1 MTATEPTEH
10 PPAVTPASGAAEAAA
25 AAEEGVV
32 PGPASSA
39 GPEGPTTGPALAE
52 VPAETAAAATGD
64 SGATG
69 GDGAD
74 AGIWSTWRESPPA
87 AKALLAGIFV
97 NRLGAFLQVFLV
109 LFLTTRGFSP
119 VQAGTA
125 LAVFTV
131 GAVLGG
137 IVGGTLTDRIGPRL
151 TILVSML
158 GGAAL
163 VLAILYLTSYLA
175 LVVVV
180 GLAGAVGGAYRPA
193 AGTLLSELTPRH
205 RQVMIF
211 AMYRLFYNLGNTAA
225 PLIGAALV
233 AASYDL
239 LFWGE
244 AIASLGYG
252 LIAAIA
258 LPRRRAAAAEAAA
271 DAPAAER
278 AEQRSGYLAVLADR
292 RYVLFLL
299 ALVVNAAVYVQY
311 LSALPVA
318 MRAAGLAT
326 GWFSAMVALNG
337 IIVISCELL
346 VTKVVQRWPMRLVV
360 MTGFALLGAGMATY
374 ALPLGVAAF
383 VIGTLV
389 WSLAEIVA
397 GPTIFAYPA
406 VASPERLR
414 GRYIGA
420 ANTMFGIG
428 SATGSVAGLAVWN
441 LVGEAVWWI
450 CGLACLLGLLAAG
463 AGMRTPVADEQAAEK
478 EAA

>member
-1 MTATEPTEH
+1 MTATEPEDRTA
-10 PPAVTPASGAAEAAA
+10 P
-25 AAEEGVV
+25 
-32 PGPASSA
+32 PGPASPA
-39 GPEGPTTGPALAE
+39 GPAEPVTGPAA
-52 VPAETAAAATGD
+52 
-64 SGATG
+64 G
-69 GDGAD
+69 GDEAAGGGD
-74 AGIWSTWRESPPA
+74 ARILSTWRESPPA
-87 AKALLAGIFV
+87 AKALLVGIFV

-109 LFLTTRGFSP
+109 LFLTTRGFSA

-137 IVGGTLTDRIGPRL
+137 IVGGTLTDRIGARL
-151 TILVSML
+151 TILISML

-163 VLAILYLTSYLA
+163 VLSILYLTHYPA
-175 LVVVV
+175 LVVAV

-193 AGTLLSELTPRH
+193 AGTLLSQLTPRH

-225 PLIGAALV
+225 PLIGAAFV
-233 AASYDL
+233 AVSYDL

-244 AIASLGYG
+244 AVASLGYG

-258 LPRRRAAAAEAAA
+258 LPRRRAHSKEPAGTGEPSAAEK
-271 DAPAAER
+271 
-278 AEQRSGYLAVLADR
+278 RSGYLAVLADR

-337 IIVISCELL
+337 TIVITCELL
-346 VTKVVQRWPMRLVV
+346 VTKVVQRWPMRVVV

-383 VIGTLV
+383 VIGKLV

-406 VASPERLR
+406 VASPEWLR

-428 SATGSVAGLAVWN
+428 SASGAVAGLAVWN
-441 LVGEAVWWI
+441 AVGSAVWWI

-463 AGMRTPVADEQAAEK
+463 AGMRTVDTAKEDAAR
-478 EAA
+478 

>member
-1 MTATEPTEH
+1 VTTTEPEDR
-10 PPAVTPASGAAEAAA
+10 AVP
-25 AAEEGVV
+25 
-32 PGPASSA
+32 PGPASAA
-39 GPEGPTTGPALAE
+39 GPAEPTTGPA
-52 VPAETAAAATGD
+52 AATVPTGPGD
-64 SGATG
+64 AGAE
-69 GDGAD
+69 GDTGAD
-74 AGIWSTWRESPPA
+74 AGILATWRESPPA

-125 LAVFTV
+125 LAVFTI

-151 TILVSML
+151 TIVVSMA
-158 GGAAL
+158 GGAGL
-163 VLAILYLTSYLA
+163 VLSILYLRSYPA

-193 AGTLLSELTPRH
+193 ASTLLSELTPRH

-244 AIASLGYG
+244 AVASLGYG
-252 LIAAIA
+252 VIAAVA
-258 LPRRRAAAAEAAA
+258 LPRRRPHEAKQVDTGESTETSPAKEPA
-271 DAPAAER
+271 TEPAAE
-278 AEQRSGYLAVLADR
+278 RSGYLAVLADR

-337 IIVISCELL
+337 IIVITCELL
-346 VTKVVQRWPMRLVV
+346 VTKVVQRWPMRIVV
-360 MTGFALLGAGMATY
+360 MTGFALLGTGMATY

-383 VIGTLV
+383 VIGTLI

-406 VASPERLR
+406 VASPARLR
-414 GRYIGA
+414 GRYLGA
-420 ANTMFGIG
+420 ANSMFGIG
-428 SATGSVAGLAVWN
+428 SATGSVAGLAVWHVAGN
-441 LVGEAVWWI
+441 AVWWI
-450 CGLACLLGLLAAG
+450 SGLACVLGLLAAG
-463 AGMRTPVADEQAAEK
+463 AGMRTVDPAK
-478 EAA
+478 EEAQ

>member
-1 MTATEPTEH
+1 MTTTEP
-10 PPAVTPASGAAEAAA
+10 
-25 AAEEGVV
+25 
-32 PGPASSA
+32 
-39 GPEGPTTGPALAE
+39 
-52 VPAETAAAATGD
+52 ATG
-64 SGATG
+64 SPGV
-69 GDGAD
+69 
-74 AGIWSTWRESPPA
+74 WETWREAPTA
-87 AKALLAGIFV
+87 AKALLVGIFV

-109 LFLTTRGFSP
+109 LFLTTRGFST

-125 LAVFTV
+125 LAVFTI

-163 VLAILYLTSYLA
+163 VLSILYLTHYPA

-193 AGTLLSELTPRH
+193 AGTLLSELTPRD

-225 PLIGAALV
+225 PLIGAALLAV
-233 AASYDL
+233 SYDL

-258 LPRRRAAAAEAAA
+258 LPRRRTAAAKRAAAEATEGAGE
-271 DAPAAER
+271 PAAPVER
-278 AEQRSGYLAVLADR
+278 AGYLAVLADR
-292 RYVLFLL
+292 RYVLFLF

-318 MRAAGLAT
+318 MRAEGLAT
-326 GWFSAMVALNG
+326 GWYSAMVALNG

-360 MTGFALLGAGMATY
+360 MAGFALLGAGMAAY

-383 VIGTLV
+383 VVGTLV

-406 VASPERLR
+406 VASPEHLR
-414 GRYIGA
+414 GRYLGA

-428 SATGSVAGLAVWN
+428 SATGSVAGLAIWN
-441 LVGEAVWWI
+441 VAGEAVWWI

-463 AGMRTPVADEQAAEK
+463 AGMRTVDPDPVEEPVDE
-478 EAA
+478 EAT

>member
-1 MTATEPTEH
+1 MTRTEPD
-10 PPAVTPASGAAEAAA
+10 PPAPPAAGEGA
-25 AAEEGVV
+25 VP
-32 PGPASSA
+32 PGPASPA
-39 GPEGPTTGPALAE
+39 GPEGQTTGPGLAE
-52 VPAETAAAATGD
+52 VPGAGAE
-64 SGATG
+64 G
-69 GDGAD
+69 GD
-74 AGIWSTWRESPPA
+74 AGILATWREAPTA
-87 AKALLAGIFV
+87 AKALLVGIFV

-109 LFLTTRGFSP
+109 LFLTTRGFSS

-125 LAVFTV
+125 LAVFTI

-163 VLAILYLTSYLA
+163 VLSILYLDNYPA

-225 PLIGAALV
+225 PLIGAALL

-252 LIAAIA
+252 LIAAVA
-258 LPRRRAAAAEAAA
+258 LPRRRPATATATAEPTG
-271 DAPAAER
+271 DGEPAAPPER
-278 AEQRSGYLAVLADR
+278 GGYLAVLADR

-311 LSALPVA
+311 LGALPVA

-326 GWFSAMVALNG
+326 GWYSAMVALNG
-337 IIVISCELL
+337 VIVISCELL

-360 MTGFALLGAGMATY
+360 MAGFALLGAGMAAY

-414 GRYIGA
+414 GRYLGA
-420 ANTMFGIG
+420 ANTMFGVG
-428 SATGSVAGLAVWN
+428 SATGSVAGLAIWN
-441 LVGEAVWWI
+441 VAGEAVWWI

-463 AGMRTPVADEQAAEK
+463 AGMRTPAPDEE
-478 EAA
+478 EASR

>member
-1 MTATEPTEH
+1 MTTTEPDAG
-10 PPAVTPASGAAEAAA
+10 PPAPPAPPAEAAPGETARVGRTDPAAGAAEGAGPDGRPGGETASEA
-25 AAEEGVV
+25 AAE
-32 PGPASSA
+32 P
-39 GPEGPTTGPALAE
+39 
-52 VPAETAAAATGD
+52 AAAPAGE
-64 SGATG
+64 
-69 GDGAD
+69 AD
-74 AGIWSTWRESPPA
+74 AGILATWRESPPA
-87 AKALLAGIFV
+87 AKALLVGIFV
-97 NRLGAFLQVFLV
+97 NRLGSFLQVFVV
-109 LFLTTRGFSP
+109 LFLTTRGFSA
-119 VQAGTA
+119 VEAGTA

-131 GAVLGG
+131 GGVLGG
-137 IVGGTLTDRIGPRL
+137 IVGGALTDRIGPRL

-163 VLAILYLTSYLA
+163 VLSILYLRPYPALLA
-175 LVVVV
+175 MV

-193 AGTLLSELTPRH
+193 ASTLLSQLTPRH

-233 AASYDL
+233 AVSYNL

-252 LIAAIA
+252 LIAAVA
-258 LPRRRAAAAEAAA
+258 LPRGRVVTDQPAEQAAEKPAESVAAK
-271 DAPAAER
+271 
-278 AEQRSGYLAVLADR
+278 RSGYLAVLADR
-292 RYVLFLL
+292 RFVLFLL
-299 ALVVNAAVYVQY
+299 ALLVNAAVYVQY

-337 IIVISCELL
+337 TIVITCELL
-346 VTKVVQRWPMRLVV
+346 VTKVVQRWPMRVVV
-360 MTGFALLGAGMATY
+360 MTGFVLLGAGMATY

-383 VIGTLV
+383 VVGTLI

-397 GPTIFAYPA
+397 GPTVFAYPA

-428 SATGSVAGLAVWN
+428 SVAGLAVWN
-441 LVGEAVWWI
+441 VAGNAVWWI
-450 CGLACLLGLLAAG
+450 CGLACLLGLLAARS
-463 AGMRTPVADEQAAEK
+463 GMRAAPRA
-478 EAA
+478 EATAQ

>member
-1 MTATEPTEH
+1 MTATEPDDRTAPET
-10 PPAVTPASGAAEAAA
+10 AGAAEVAG
-25 AAEEGVV
+25 AAE
-32 PGPASSA
+32 PA
-39 GPEGPTTGPALAE
+39 
-52 VPAETAAAATGD
+52 
-64 SGATG
+64 
-69 GDGAD
+69 GAD
-74 AGIWSTWRESPPA
+74 AGILATWRESPPA

-97 NRLGAFLQVFLV
+97 NRLGSFLQVFLV
-109 LFLTTRGFSP
+109 LFLTTRGFSAI
-119 VQAGTA
+119 QAGTA

-131 GAVLGG
+131 GGVLGG

-163 VLAILYLTSYLA
+163 VLSILYLHHYPALLA
-175 LVVVV
+175 VV
-180 GLAGAVGGAYRPA
+180 GLVGAVGGAYRPA
-193 AGTLLSELTPRH
+193 ASTLLSQLTPRH

-233 AASYDL
+233 AVSYNL

-252 LIAAIA
+252 LIAALA
-258 LPRRRAAAAEAAA
+258 LPRRHAHRTGPADAAEPSAV
-271 DAPAAER
+271 EK
-278 AEQRSGYLAVLADR
+278 RSGYLAVLADR

-299 ALVVNAAVYVQY
+299 ALFVNAAVYVQY

-346 VTKVVQRWPMRLVV
+346 VTKVVQRWPMRIVV
-360 MTGFALLGAGMATY
+360 MIGFALLGAGMATY
-374 ALPLGVAAF
+374 AVPLGVAAF

-406 VASPERLR
+406 VASPQRLR

-428 SATGSVAGLAVWN
+428 SATGAVLGLAVWN

-463 AGMRTPVADEQAAEK
+463 AGMRTPETER
-478 EAA
+478 EAV

>member
-1 MTATEPTEH
+1 MVTATEPDTGS
-10 PPAVTPASGAAEAAA
+10 P
-25 AAEEGVV
+25 GVW
-32 PGPASSA
+32 
-39 GPEGPTTGPALAE
+39 E
-52 VPAETAAAATGD
+52 
-64 SGATG
+64 
-69 GDGAD
+69 
-74 AGIWSTWRESPPA
+74 TWREAPPA

-109 LFLTTRGFSP
+109 LFLTTRGFST

-125 LAVFTV
+125 LAVFTI

-151 TILVSML
+151 TILVSMV

-163 VLAILYLTSYLA
+163 VLSILYLSNYPA

-225 PLIGAALV
+225 PLIGAALL

-252 LIAAIA
+252 IIAAVA
-258 LPRRRAAAAEAAA
+258 LPRRRGRKQAADDEPA
-271 DAPAAER
+271 DAPSTV
-278 AEQRSGYLAVLADR
+278 EQRAGWLAVLADR
-292 RYVLFLL
+292 RYVLFLF

-318 MRAAGLAT
+318 MRAEGLAT
-326 GWFSAMVALNG
+326 GWYSAMVALNG

-360 MTGFALLGAGMATY
+360 MAGFALLGAGMAAY

-406 VASPERLR
+406 VASPEHLR
-414 GRYIGA
+414 GRYLGA
-420 ANTMFGIG
+420 ANTMFGVG
-428 SATGSVAGLAVWN
+428 SATGSVAGLAIWN
-441 LVGEAVWWI
+441 LAGEAVWWI

-463 AGMRTPVADEQAAEK
+463 AGMRTVTPEDEERS
-478 EAA
+478 

>member
-1 MTATEPTEH
+1 VTATEPTDR
-10 PPAVTPASGAAEAAA
+10 PPAAGLPPDAEAA
-25 AAEEGVV
+25 VP
-32 PGPASSA
+32 PGPASPG
-39 GPEGPTTGPALAE
+39 GPEGQTTGPALDDVPGADEAE
-52 VPAETAAAATGD
+52 P
-64 SGATG
+64 
-69 GDGAD
+69 D
-74 AGIWSTWRESPPA
+74 AGIWSTWRESPPP
-87 AKALLAGIFV
+87 AKALLVGIFV
-97 NRLGAFLQVFLV
+97 NRLGAFIQVFLV
-109 LFLTTRGFSP
+109 LFLTTRGFTP
-119 VQAGTA
+119 VQAGAA

-151 TILVSML
+151 TIMVSML

-163 VLAILYLTSYLA
+163 VLSILYLSSYPA
-175 LVVVV
+175 LLVVV

-233 AASYDL
+233 AVSYNL

-258 LPRRRAAAAEAAA
+258 LPRRRPVDAEPAGAAGR
-271 DAPAAER
+271 PVAAER
-278 AEQRSGYLAVLADR
+278 RSGYLAVLADR

-318 MRAAGLAT
+318 MHAAGLAT
-326 GWFSAMVALNG
+326 AWFSAMVALNG

-420 ANTMFGIG
+420 ANTMFGVG
-428 SATGSVAGLAVWN
+428 SATGAVAGLAVWN

-450 CGLACLLGLLAAG
+450 CGLACLLGLLAAA
-463 AGMRTPVADEQAAEK
+463 AGMRTPAEEK
-478 EAA
+478 EKAAP